1 MEGKMS
7 VATLSAKFQISIPKE
22 IRESMK
28 LKAGQRLT
36 FIQIGKTLKLVP
48 QPSIDDLFGIAKGAN
63 TENYRDRDDRDSRL
77 PTQAEMKR
85 RKSK

>member
-63 TENYRDRDDRDSRL
+63 TENYRDRDDRDSHL

>member
-1 MEGKMS
+1 MN

-48 QPSIDDLFGIAKGAN
+48 QPTIDDLFGIAKGAN
-63 TENYRDRDDRDSRL
+63 TENYRDRDDRDSRFPSL
-77 PTQAEMKR
+77 AEMKK

>member
-1 MEGKMS
+1 MS

-48 QPSIDDLFGIAKGAN
+48 QPTIDDLFGIAKGAN
-63 TENYRDRDDRDSRL
+63 TENYRDRDDRDSRFPSL
-77 PTQAEMKR
+77 AEMKK

>member
-1 MEGKMS
+1 MS
-7 VATLSAKFQISIPKE
+7 VTTLSAKFQISIPKE

-36 FIQIGKTLKLVP
+36 FIQIGKTLKLIP
-48 QPSIDDLFGIAKGAN
+48 QPTIDDLFGIAKGAN

-77 PTQAEMKR
+77 PTRAEMKK

>member
-1 MEGKMS
+1 MS

>member
-1 MEGKMS
+1 MS

-48 QPSIDDLFGIAKGAN
+48 QPTIDDLFGIAKGAN

-77 PTQAEMKR
+77 PSIAEMKK

>member
-1 MEGKMS
+1 MS

-22 IRESMK
+22 IRDSMK

-48 QPSIDDLFGIAKGAN
+48 QPGIDDLFGIAKGAN
-63 TENYRDRDDRDSRL
+63 TENYRDRNDRDSRL
-77 PTQAEMKR
+77 PSLAEIKKR
-85 RKSK
+85 KRK

>member
-1 MEGKMS
+1 MS
-7 VATLSAKFQISIPKE
+7 VTTLSAKFQISIPKE

-36 FIQIGKTLKLVP
+36 FIQIGKTLKLIP
-48 QPSIDDLFGIAKGAN
+48 QPTIDDLFGIAKGAN

-77 PTQAEMKR
+77 PTLAEMKK